1 MKNYI
6 IKTSHE
12 IEIDEYNNGLTD
24 YVNSYNLDAQIEAE
38 TPREAI
44 EKYFENNLYYSF
56 TFENAY
62 ISHLEDD
69 SEEKNVLCYDTLVDE
84 ESQEVDE
91 NDKIL
96 WEKGEKTLYNNRI
109 YLKIYELN
117 PVTI

>member
-1 MKNYI
+1 MKTYF

-12 IEIDEYNNGLTD
+12 IEIDEFNEGLTNL
-24 YVNSYNLDAQIEAE
+24 VNTYNLEDKIKAE
-38 TPREAI
+38 TPRQAI
-44 EKYFENNLYYSF
+44 EKYFSSVLYYSF
-56 TFENAY
+56 DFQNAY
-62 ISHLEDD
+62 IFHLEGDG
-69 SEEKNVLCYDTLVDE
+69 EEKNVLCYDVFVDE

-117 PVTI
+117 PAVI

>member
-12 IEIDEYNNGLTD
+12 IEKDEYNNGITD
-24 YVNSYNLDAQIEAE
+24 YVNSYNLEEKIQAE

-44 EKYFENNLYYSF
+44 EKYFSSFLHYDF

-62 ISHLEDD
+62 MVNEEDED
-69 SEEKNVLCYDTLVDE
+69 KNTLFYDVLVDE
-84 ESQEVDE
+84 ESFEATESQKE
-91 NDKIL
+91 L
-96 WEKGEKTLYNNRI
+96 WKKGEKTLYNNRI

-117 PVTI
+117 PATI

>member
-1 MKNYI
+1 MRTYF
-6 IKTSHE
+6 IKTNHE
-12 IEIDEYNNGLTD
+12 IEIDEFNEGLTNL
-24 YVNSYNLDAQIEAE
+24 VNTYNLEDKIQAE

-44 EKYFENNLYYSF
+44 EKYFSSVLYYSF
-56 TFENAY
+56 DFQNAY
-62 ISHLEDD
+62 IFHLEGDG
-69 SEEKNVLCYDTLVDE
+69 EEKNVLCYDVFVDE

-117 PVTI
+117 PATI

>member
-12 IEIDEYNNGLTD
+12 IEIDEFNEGLTNL
-24 YVNSYNLDAQIEAE
+24 VNTYNLEEKIQAE
-38 TPREAI
+38 TPRKAI
-44 EKYFENNLYYSF
+44 EKYFNTFLYYDF
-56 TFENAY
+56 NFENAY
-62 ISHLEDD
+62 IFDLDG
-69 SEEKNVLCYDTLVDE
+69 EEKNVLCYDVFVDE

-109 YLKIYELN
+109 YLKIYELK
-117 PVTI
+117 PAVI

>member
-1 MKNYI
+1 MKKYI
-6 IKTSHE
+6 IKTNHE
-12 IEIDEYNNGLTD
+12 IEKDEYNNGLTD
-24 YVNSYNLDAQIEAE
+24 YVNNYNLEEKIQAE

-44 EKYFENNLYYSF
+44 QEYFDKYLYYNF

-62 ISHLEDD
+62 IFHLEGDGD
-69 SEEKNVLCYDTLVDE
+69 EKNVLCYDVFVDE

-109 YLKIYELN
+109 YLKIYELT
-117 PVTI
+117 PAVI

>member
-6 IKTSHE
+6 IKTNHE
-12 IEIDEYNNGLTD
+12 IEIDNFNEGLTD
-24 YVNSYNLDAQIEAE
+24 YVNSYNLEAKIQAE

-44 EKYFENNLYYSF
+44 EKYFKEFLYYKF

-62 ISHLEDD
+62 IVHEEDED
-69 SEEKNVLCYDTLVDE
+69 EDKNTLYYDTLVDE
-84 ESQEVDE
+84 ETFEATESQ
-91 NDKIL
+91 KKL
-96 WEKGEKTLYNNRI
+96 WKKGEKILYNNRT

>member
-1 MKNYI
+1 MKTYF

-12 IEIDEYNNGLTD
+12 IEIDEFNEGLTNL
-24 YVNSYNLDAQIEAE
+24 VNTYNLEDKIQAE
-38 TPREAI
+38 TPRKAI
-44 EKYFENNLYYSF
+44 EKYFSSVLYYNF

-62 ISHLEDD
+62 IMHLEEGGKD
-69 SEEKNVLCYDTLVDE
+69 KNVLIYDVFVDE

-109 YLKIYELN
+109 YLKIYEIN
-117 PVTI
+117 PAII